1 MTRTIPGRL
10 ASLLPVALL
19 LAAGALAA
27 CPEQKPPPQG
37 RRVPQAALSSGPGI
51 ADVMTVERP
60 DGPEWFGLYLM
71 GKKAGW
77 SRSQISREVK
87 DGKDV
92 LVARSSTLIRAT
104 VGGKEVERRQE
115 EERVYEP
122 RAGGR
127 LLSFRSSWGGDG
139 GDRTVSGTCDR
150 TTCKATLEAAG
161 SREERSIDGVR
172 DTADLADGVRLA
184 AARRITVSG
193 GQLDLEKL
201 RVREVKDA
209 YLRRD
214 RVAGAGVQEEV
225 SVVAESEAG
234 DRMAAEYKVSDDG
247 RIVEIRLGA
256 AIVARPETEDT
267 AKRLDVV
274 DLFALA
280 RVPVPAPLPR
290 DVPKTIVYRLQG
302 LPGAFQKNDARQ
314 RFDRG
319 PSGTTLLTIAARRPA
334 AADPARDTPLAK
346 AAQGASPDDIA
357 ATPQANS
364 DAPEI
369 QKLAH
374 DVAGTAKGT
383 YEAARKLSDY
393 VYKSLE
399 KAYGASHDRA
409 SEVLQAGK
417 GDCTEHAVLLV
428 ALARALGIP
437 ARGVHG
443 LVYARYDDGQDALY
457 WHAWAEVRSGG
468 EWIAMD
474 PTFGQPVA
482 DATHVALGGGSQ
494 VDTVGLLGALKV
506 VGVEAKGAR

>member
-1 MTRTIPGRL
+1 MRRL
-10 ASLLPVALL
+10 ALL
-19 LAAGALAA
+19 LSVFLTAA
-27 CPEQKPPPQG
+27 CPEQKPLPQP
-37 RRVPQAALSSGPGI
+37 RQRVPQGALASGTG
-51 ADVMTVERP
+51 AVDVLTVERP
-60 DGPEWFGLYLM
+60 EGPEWFGLYLM

-77 SRSQISREVK
+77 SRAQVAREIR
-87 DGKDV
+87 DGKDL

-115 EERVYEP
+115 EERAYEARP
-122 RAGGR
+122 GGR
-127 LLSFRSSWGGDG
+127 LLSFRSAWSGDG
-139 GDRTVSGTCDR
+139 GERVVAGTCDR
-150 TTCKATLEAAG
+150 GACKATLEAAG
-161 SREERSIDGVR
+161 AREERTVEGVR

-184 AARRITVSG
+184 AARRSMVTG

-225 SVVAESEAG
+225 SVVAESEVG
-234 DRMAAEYKVSDDG
+234 DRMAAEYKVADDG
-247 RIVEIRLGA
+247 RIVEIRLGE
-256 AIVARPETEDT
+256 AIVARPETEET

-280 RVPVPAPLPR
+280 RVPVPGPLPR
-290 DVPKTIVYRLQG
+290 EVPRTLVYKLQG
-302 LPGAFQKNDARQ
+302 LPPAFQKGDARQ
-314 RFDRG
+314 RYDRG
-319 PSGTTLLTIAARRPA
+319 PGGTTLLTVAARRPA
-334 AADPARDTPLAK
+334 AADPVKDTPLAR
-346 AAQGASPDDIA
+346 AAQGAQADDLA
-357 ATPQANS
+357 STPQANS

-369 QKLAH
+369 KKVAVE
-374 DVAGTAKGT
+374 VAGDSKGT
-383 YEAARKLSDY
+383 YEAARRLSDH
-393 VYKSLE
+393 VYRTLE

-457 WHAWAEVRSGG
+457 WHAWTEVRSAG

-482 DATHVALGGGSQ
+482 DATHVALGGGTQ

-506 VGVEAKGAR
+506 VGVETRGTK